1 MSTKLG
7 PKQSSAMEIQVCSNE
22 GPLGDNMMT
31 MLKYFDVSSRATGL
45 ISTKLGTGH
54 LWVKGIF
61 IQMKGHTLFQGE
73 IIKKQI

>member
-7 PKQSSAMEIQVCSNE
+7 AKHSSATEIQVCSNE
-22 GPLGDNMMT
+22 GPRGDNMMT

-45 ISTKLGTGH
+45 ISTKLNTGY

-61 IQMKGHTLFQGE
+61 VHMKGHTLFQGE
-73 IIKKQI
+73 II